1 VRLESWL
8 AYSLLCVVLWGFW
21 GFGMK
26 LAYRGSNWVYVYF
39 ISAIASFS
47 LALTVFTLSRGGVN
61 SPSPSWKIVLITLVS
76 GLCGG
81 GGYLCF
87 VKALEKGEASLVV
100 PITALYPALTVVLAI
115 LLLGERLTAPKMLG
129 ILLALAAG
137 VLISL

>member
-1 VRLESWL
+1 MRLESWL
-8 AYSLLCVVLWGFW
+8 VYSLLSIVLWGFW

-47 LALTVFTLSRGGVN
+47 LALTVFVLSRGGAN
-61 SPSPSWKIVLITLVS
+61 NLSPSWKTILITLAS
-76 GLCGG
+76 GLCSG

-87 VKALEKGEASLVV
+87 VKALEKGDASLVV

-115 LLLGERLTAPKMLG
+115 LLLGERLTILKMMG